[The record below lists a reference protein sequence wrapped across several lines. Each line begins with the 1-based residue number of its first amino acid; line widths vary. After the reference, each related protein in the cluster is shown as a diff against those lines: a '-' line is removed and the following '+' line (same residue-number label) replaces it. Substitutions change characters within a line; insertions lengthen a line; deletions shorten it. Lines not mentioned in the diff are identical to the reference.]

1 MLVYLSGVAK
11 MTEGYGL
18 EFAIEVAQKA
28 AALQQC
34 VTAVVLLPKFGW
46 LPCVHPSTIQKITTH
61 ADGFFVTAG
70 GPIRDDLP
78 L

>member
-1 MLVYLSGVAK
+1 
-11 MTEGYGL
+11 MTEGFGL

-28 AALQQC
+28 AAIQQC
-34 VTAVVLLPKFGW
+34 VTAVVLIPKFGW
-46 LPCVHPSTIQKITTH
+46 LPCVRPSMIQTITSH
-61 ADGFFVTAG
+61 VDGFFVTAD

>member
-1 MLVYLSGVAK
+1 

-18 EFAIEVAQKA
+18 EFAISVAQWA
-28 AALQQC
+28 AAHQQC
-34 VTAVVLLPKFGW
+34 VTAVVLLPKYGW
-46 LPCVHPSTIQKITTH
+46 LPCVKPSTIPTITT
-61 ADGFFVTAG
+61 AVDGFFVTAD

>member
-1 MLVYLSGVAK
+1 
-11 MTEGYGL
+11 MTEGLGL

-28 AALQQC
+28 ASMQQC
-34 VTAVVLLPKFGW
+34 ATAVVLLPKFGW
-46 LPCVHPSTIQKITTH
+46 LPCVNPSVIPTITT
-61 ADGFFVTAG
+61 AVDGFFVTAD

>member
-1 MLVYLSGVAK
+1 

-18 EFAIEVAQKA
+18 EFAIEVAKKA
-28 AALQQC
+28 AAIQEC
-34 VTAVVLLPKFGW
+34 VTAVVLLPQHGW
-46 LPCVHPSTIQKITTH
+46 LPCVRPETISKITT
-61 ADGFFVTAG
+61 AVDGFFVTAG

>member
-1 MLVYLSGVAK
+1 MLVYSSGVAK
-11 MTEGYGL
+11 MTEGFGL

-28 AALQQC
+28 AEIQQC

-46 LPCVHPSTIQKITTH
+46 LPCVNPSVIPTITT
-61 ADGFFVTAG
+61 AVDGFFVTTD